1 MGGQPARSGRYLG
14 NGLLTPYAG
23 LGSDISLP
31 AKLEEML
38 PETQLLRTWTGKELS
53 SLQMEYPLRTNRE
66 AGTAN
71 LVCAQY
77 TGVLGLRQHCFP
89 SLSLRPHVPAP
100 PEAHWQPPRLAARDT
115 FRLETELRPAV
126 RLSSAPPIWTSGSK
140 APFAVSAPPP
150 HTPGLWLPA
159 AGRAALGLVFSLS
172 LSQQPPPRI
181 SPRPGFRAELGR
193 GRAVP
198 QPSRPVSRD
207 ATWLCAPA
215 ADRAFPGTSRVV
227 PGTQGPREA
236 LRAAWPGSS
245 PPPPGPRGAF
255 PARCSG

>member
-100 PEAHWQPPRLAARDT
+100 PETHWQPPRLAARDT

-126 RLSSAPPIWTSGSK
+126 RLSGAPPIWTSGSK

-172 LSQQPPPRI
+172 LSLN
-181 SPRPGFRAELGR
+181 SPLRGSLPGR
-193 GRAVP
+193 GSGRSWGGAARFPNPAGQFLGMRLGFVLLP
-198 QPSRPVSRD
+198 RTGHFQEPAEWYPVLRD
-207 ATWLCAPA
+207 
-215 ADRAFPGTSRVV
+215 PGR
-227 PGTQGPREA
+227 R
-236 LRAAWPGSS
+236 
-245 PPPPGPRGAF
+245 
-255 PARCSG
+255 